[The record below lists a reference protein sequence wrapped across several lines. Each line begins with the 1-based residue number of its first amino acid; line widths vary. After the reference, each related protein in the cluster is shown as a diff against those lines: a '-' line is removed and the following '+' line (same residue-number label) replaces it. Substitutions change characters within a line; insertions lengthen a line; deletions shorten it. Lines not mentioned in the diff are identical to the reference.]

1 MDRYGQMVAV
11 SGIIPTGQQ
20 DALTSASPAISPAPA
35 QTVARLIGVSDTT
48 TLPGEPFPG
57 LGRVLPGS
65 GEVSTGAG
73 QVPPVPGGFSP
84 GPGRC
89 SLGPAEVPPRSA
101 RVLPVA
107 GGSSP
112 VPGRGSPGPTEVPP
126 RSARVPPV
134 AGGFS
139 PVPGR
144 SSPVG
149 GGVSPEAGGFP
160 PHASKTPISCN
171 LCQKLAQ
178 KAPPGR
184 FCPAKSP
191 KNRHYEKSLL
201 EFRESR
207 RCLGE
212 PQPSLGQPV
221 LRTGAR
227 RSWLY
232 PFSSRPTCNHNPIKT

>member
-35 QTVARLIGVSDTT
+35 QTVARLNGLSDTT

-57 LGRVLPGS
+57 LGRVSPGS
-65 GEVSTGAG
+65 GEVSTGSG
-73 QVPPVPGGFSP
+73 QVP
-84 GPGRC
+84 
-89 SLGPAEVPPRSA
+89 L
-101 RVLPVA
+101 
-107 GGSSP
+107 
-112 VPGRGSPGPTEVPP
+112 
-126 RSARVPPV
+126 V

-139 PVPGR
+139 PGSGGGPTGSSKVSPGAR
-144 SSPVG
+144 ELSPG
-149 GGVSPEAGGFP
+149 AGGVSPGSTKVPTGSLMVSPGARGLSPVAGGFP
-160 PHASKTPISCN
+160 PGSGKVSPGAGGLSPGGEKTSISCN

-221 LRTGAR
+221 LRTGAW
-227 RSWLY
+227 RSRLC
-232 PFSSRPTCNHNPIKT
+232 PFSARPCHNHNYT